1 MKIHD
6 LFFQPATARTSVQIK
21 KKMEPFSSSD
31 ITPVIHNEIIILQ
44 ISQIIPQSLGGSE
57 INKDSDHQEEDREG
71 C

>member
-1 MKIHD
+1 
-6 LFFQPATARTSVQIK
+6 
-21 KKMEPFSSSD
+21 MEPFSSSD

-71 C
+71 F